1 MKLYAYCLCADL
13 DTFDSAVSG
22 VSGAAVRALKI
33 DDIWVLVSDCEAVP
47 VTQENMLAHAAVV
60 RNVFSRTTT
69 VPFRFGILATEQQLQ
84 SFITTNK
91 QAIANKLAHL
101 RGCVEMD
108 LKTIWQSTS
117 SAPSKPDPVAG
128 PGTAFLREKRRALL
142 GDEQAAAQ
150 RGELSGILRTEL
162 GSLIKEEKISLPESQ
177 RRLAAK
183 VFHLV
188 ESSKL
193 KEYRE
198 KVQELR
204 EKRPELQLE
213 VSGPWPPYSFANIE
227 LEFPMQFG
235 VS

>member
-13 DTFDSAVSG
+13 DTLDNSVSG
-22 VSGAAVRALKI
+22 VSGAAVRVLKI
-33 DDIWVLVSDCEAVP
+33 GDISVVVSDCEAVS

-60 RNVFSRTTT
+60 RNVLPRTTPL
-69 VPFRFGILATEQQLQ
+69 PFRFGTLATEQQLQ

-91 QAIANKLAHL
+91 VTIANKLARL

-108 LKTIWQSTS
+108 LKTTWQSS
-117 SAPSKPDPVAG
+117 SSVPLEPDPEAG
-128 PGTAFLREKRRALL
+128 PGTAFLKQKRRELL
-142 GDEQAAAQ
+142 GDEQATAK
-150 RGELSGILRTEL
+150 RSELSGLLRTEL
-162 GSLIKEEKISLPESQ
+162 DTLIKEEKIGDFPSGKPGLS
-177 RRLAAK
+177 K

-188 ESSKL
+188 ESSKI

-198 KVQELR
+198 KVQKLR

-227 LEFPMQFG
+227 LEFPSQFG